1 MLRAIMTMLP
11 LLLWTANVRS
21 DDQFGQDDNQFNL
34 TTISP
39 DDETIDSLIEAVDSA
54 VESLQNAVGATTDSS
69 FNYYDLED
77 YNEGDEETSE
87 DYFTGDNDYG
97 DRDVYDDQD
106 IDAYD
111 DDPGGD
117 YSIVEG
123 EEEELDY
130 EDEEEEDG
138 GDYTIDEDGEVVVEE
153 SQLTEAT
160 FNRTVRKPHK
170 ILT

>member
-1 MLRAIMTMLP
+1 MCCLGGH
-11 LLLWTANVRS
+11 WN
-21 DDQFGQDDNQFNL
+21 F
-34 TTISP
+34 
-39 DDETIDSLIEAVDSA
+39 
-54 VESLQNAVGATTDSS
+54 S

-77 YNEGDEETSE
+77 YNEGDDETSE

-97 DRDVYDDQD
+97 DRDVYDDQE

-123 EEEELDY
+123 EEEEIDY
-130 EDEEEEDG
+130 EDEDEDEEG

-153 SQLTEAT
+153 SQLTETT
-160 FNRTVRKPHK
+160 FNRTVRITQTLINQIKLSTMFCKKNESKNEELVP
-170 ILT
+170 IS